1 MQADASDRIALLYT
15 FDCQEKNMPQLVLPL
30 RLGAQHESG
39 GTADP
44 ILILSRQAA
53 SLEEAW
59 DNKDLL
65 APQILEYCNSHI

>member
-1 MQADASDRIALLYT
+1 
-15 FDCQEKNMPQLVLPL
+15 MPQLVLPL
-30 RLGAQHESG
+30 RLGAQCESG

-53 SLEEAW
+53 SLEGAW

-65 APQILEYCNSHI
+65 AQQILLDYCNSHI

>member
-1 MQADASDRIALLYT
+1 
-15 FDCQEKNMPQLVLPL
+15 MPQLVLPL
-30 RLGAQHESG
+30 RLGAQCESG

-65 APQILEYCNSHI
+65 AQQILLDYCNSHI